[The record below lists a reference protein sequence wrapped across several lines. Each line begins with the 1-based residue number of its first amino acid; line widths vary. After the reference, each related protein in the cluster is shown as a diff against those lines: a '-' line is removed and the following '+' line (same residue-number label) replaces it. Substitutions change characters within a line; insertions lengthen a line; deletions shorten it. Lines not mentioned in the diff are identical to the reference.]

1 MCDVFVQVWFVLTA
15 GGRTGGAR
23 VELGWVWSRSVL
35 VEPQDPSGAVHLRLH
50 YDVSWNVGSWIRV
63 GHVICIRVYCR
74 PIDGNVRFK

>member
-1 MCDVFVQVWFVLTA
+1 MCDVFVQVLFLLTA

-23 VELGWVWSRSVL
+23 VELGWVWSQSVL

-50 YDVSWNVGSWIRV
+50 YDVSWSVGSWIRV

-74 PIDGNVRFK
+74 PIDGNVCFI